1 MERKLQI
8 AYRCPD
14 CTDATL
20 GFVGKFTT
28 AYDMVRLKCACGKST
43 LEMRHR
49 PDGKVSI
56 SAPCILCKDNHS
68 FTVSEGALFGG
79 KSFNLP
85 CPYSSL
91 DTVFIGDSDY
101 VQGELERTANEL
113 SQIVTGFEAEDV
125 HELQPIPMNDDEILP
140 DPAVY
145 DTIRFLLKD
154 LEAEGLVSC
163 PCSDGRYD
171 VRFVDGGVQAYCE
184 HCGATYTFYATSPA
198 LAEEYLSLN
207 EIKLK

>member
-1 MERKLQI
+1 MNKKLQI

-28 AYDMVRLKCACGKST
+28 AYDMVRLKCSCGKSA
-43 LEMRHR
+43 LEMRKK
-49 PDGKVSI
+49 DGKVSI
-56 SAPCILCKDNHS
+56 SAPCILCKSDHS

-79 KSFNLP
+79 QSFNLP
-85 CPYSSL
+85 CPYSSI
-91 DTVFIGDSDY
+91 DTVFIGDADY
-101 VQGELERTANEL
+101 IQKELDRTAEQL
-113 SQIVTGFEAEDV
+113 SQIVSGFEAEDV

-154 LEAEGLVSC
+154 LEGEGLVSC
-163 PCSDGRYD
+163 PCDNGKYD
-171 VRFVDGGVQAYCE
+171 LRFIDGGIQAYCE
-184 HCGATYTFYATSPA
+184 HCGATYDFYATSPS
-198 LAEEYLSLN
+198 LAEEYLSMS